1 MYLSKYT
8 MESQNNNIIVN
19 GVNENNV
26 RGNSMVVTP
35 GRTRHEQQVASDRHP
50 ATARNSIKLK
60 VATWNVRTMH
70 QPGKL
75 ENVAREMTRLK
86 VDIMGVCEVRW
97 TGAGTVDLDDGGCM
111 IYSGGTAHAHGVGVM
126 LTETAARS
134 LAGFYPVSERV
145 LLVRLKGK
153 PFDTC
158 IIQVYA
164 PTCDYAEDIV
174 EEFYSDVMKAKEQ
187 CKPHEVT
194 LVMGDLNA
202 KLGNERVEDIV
213 GPFGLGERNERGD
226 RWAEWCIENEQVVL
240 NTWFRQ
246 PPRRLY
252 TWMSPGDRVR
262 NQIDYITINKRFRNA
277 VNSTRTFPGADCNSD
292 HVPIVIEM
300 AVKLKKPRKRKL
312 KPKVN
317 IKLLKSDSNI
327 KDLYNVAVRN
337 KFEALENEAEE
348 STMQSVYD
356 NLSAAIEEASAEIL
370 PKVTRT
376 PNRPWMTEAILRLMD
391 DRRRCKGTDDQLYRE
406 LNRTIHQ
413 DCRIAKE
420 RWMDEKCTEVED
432 LSKRDQQLMYSKVND
447 IIKKKKSNKNVA
459 IKKAD
464 GTIAMDIED
473 VKTRW
478 NEYVSELYHDVRP
491 EENDIEIVNDEG
503 PEIMRSEVE
512 AAIKEM
518 KAGKAVGGDG
528 VAAEALQALG
538 DFAIDQLTS
547 LFQQIY
553 QSGNIIDE
561 MCDSVFVALPKV
573 EGTLECSKHRTLSI
587 MSQITKIL
595 LRIILKRIRTKLRT
609 QISDQQFGFVPG
621 KGTSN
626 ALFALRVL
634 TENVLEVQK
643 DIFVCFVDYEK
654 AFDKVKHANLFN
666 MLNEAGIDG
675 KDMRLMRNLYWK
687 QKATVRVGDEESP
700 SLEIRRGVRQGCV
713 LSPEL
718 FNLYSEVIMR
728 DLLEMDGIKAG
739 GRNINNIRYAD
750 DTVLITDSE
759 EKLQDLVPALVRAS
773 GEHGLKLNVSKTKV
787 MVISKA
793 DNDISANVEVGGVV
807 LEQVQRYKY
816 LGSVVTKDGRSVEE
830 IKTRIAI
837 AKNAFN
843 KVKHIVTNRSI
854 SISLRRRF
862 IKSYVW
868 STMLYGCEAW
878 TINKDMEKR
887 IEAAE
892 MWFFRR
898 MLKISWTD
906 RVSND
911 VVLHRAGTKREI
923 MKIIRQRQ
931 LRFLGH
937 VMRSQQLENVCMTGR
952 IEGQRGR
959 GRPRVK
965 LVDSLAKVVGGGV
978 TPAQL
983 LRMTETRSD
992 WRSMVADVLE
1002 DMPP

>member
-1 MYLSKYT
+1 
-8 MESQNNNIIVN
+8 
-19 GVNENNV
+19 
-26 RGNSMVVTP
+26 MVVTP
-35 GRTRHEQQVASDRHP
+35 GRTRHVQQVASDRHP

-187 CKPHEVT
+187 CKPHDVT

-356 NLSAAIEEASAEIL
+356 NLSAAIEEASAQIL

-391 DRRRCKGTDDQLYRE
+391 DRRRCKGTDDQRYRE

-447 IIKKKKSNKNVA
+447 IIKKKKSNKNIA

-739 GRNINNIRYAD
+739 GRNINNIR
-750 DTVLITDSE
+750 
-759 EKLQDLVPALVRAS
+759 
-773 GEHGLKLNVSKTKV
+773 
-787 MVISKA
+787 
-793 DNDISANVEVGGVV
+793 
-807 LEQVQRYKY
+807 
-816 LGSVVTKDGRSVEE
+816 
-830 IKTRIAI
+830 
-837 AKNAFN
+837 
-843 KVKHIVTNRSI
+843 
-854 SISLRRRF
+854 
-862 IKSYVW
+862 
-868 STMLYGCEAW
+868 
-878 TINKDMEKR
+878 
-887 IEAAE
+887 
-892 MWFFRR
+892 
-898 MLKISWTD
+898 
-906 RVSND
+906 
-911 VVLHRAGTKREI
+911 
-923 MKIIRQRQ
+923 
-931 LRFLGH
+931 
-937 VMRSQQLENVCMTGR
+937 
-952 IEGQRGR
+952 
-959 GRPRVK
+959 
-965 LVDSLAKVVGGGV
+965 
-978 TPAQL
+978 
-983 LRMTETRSD
+983 
-992 WRSMVADVLE
+992 
-1002 DMPP
+1002 

>member
-50 ATARNSIKLK
+50 VTARNSIKLK

-447 IIKKKKSNKNVA
+447 IIKKRKSNKNIA

-464 GTIAMDIED
+464 GTIAMDIEE
-473 VKTRW
+473 VKARW
-478 NEYVSELYHDVRP
+478 NEYVSELYHDDRP

-923 MKIIRQRQ
+923 MKFIRQRQ

>member
-923 MKIIRQRQ
+923 MKFIRQRQ